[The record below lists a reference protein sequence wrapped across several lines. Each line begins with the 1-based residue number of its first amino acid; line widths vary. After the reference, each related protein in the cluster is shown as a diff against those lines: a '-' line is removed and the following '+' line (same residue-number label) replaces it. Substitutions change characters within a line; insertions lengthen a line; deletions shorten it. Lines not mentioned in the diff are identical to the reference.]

1 MVFERTFFE
10 NLQTLKYK
18 RFKSI
23 SPIFI
28 VAGEAVDDDWN
39 WKSHDEDSTKSAK
52 ASNQLAQERVR
63 IQVVPHGGDRHQ
75 APPRFDIN
83 RFE

>member
-1 MVFERTFFE
+1 MIKYLTVWFLKELFCRFAVFEDS
-10 NLQTLKYK
+10 Q

-23 SPIFI
+23 LPIFV

-63 IQVVPHGGDRHQ
+63 IQVVPHSSDRH
-75 APPRFDIN
+75 
-83 RFE
+83 